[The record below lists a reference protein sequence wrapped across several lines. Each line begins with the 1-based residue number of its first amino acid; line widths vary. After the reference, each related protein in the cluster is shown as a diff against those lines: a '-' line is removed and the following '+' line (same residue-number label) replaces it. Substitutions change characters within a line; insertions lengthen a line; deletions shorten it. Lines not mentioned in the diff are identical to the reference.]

1 MSKFLNKSRV
11 FQPFTPILCKIEA
24 MNPVNWKHRIPREK
38 NNFSSIARFISKIEN
53 NNLKFTKIRN
63 ENKVNV
69 TSITGAP
76 GVGKSTVLNE
86 LIDISLSKGKSVAVL
101 MLDPRSSISG
111 GSFLGDRL
119 RLNLD
124 YPAKG
129 VFLRSAAFSQSNL
142 ADSIKIKSIL
152 NLYKYLEFD
161 DIYLE
166 AIGADQNN
174 LNFKKLSDVVVN
186 IPNNLN
192 EDWVQVLKSDNLD
205 MADVFFVNK
214 NDIQSTE
221 AALQAVMLKNSLS
234 PDQVTNKKVL
244 LGSAINKVGI
254 RELYDEIHNFM
265 GEKNVN

>member
-11 FQPFTPILCKIEA
+11 FQSFTPILCKIEA
-24 MNPVNWKHRIPREK
+24 LNPINWKHGIPRDK
-38 NNFSSIARFISKIEN
+38 TDFSSIARFISKIEN
-53 NNLKFTKIRN
+53 NNLKFTKIK
-63 ENKVNV
+63 NKHKINI

-76 GVGKSTVLNE
+76 GVGKSSVLNE
-86 LIDISLSKGKSVAVL
+86 LINISLNKGKSVAVL

-142 ADSIKIKSIL
+142 EDSIKIKSIL
-152 NLYKYLEFD
+152 NLFRYLEFE

-174 LNFKKLSDVVVN
+174 LNFKKFADVVVS

-205 MADVFFVNK
+205 LADIFFVNK

-221 AALQAVMLKNSLS
+221 AAIQAVMLKNSLS
-234 PDQVTNKKVL
+234 PDQMTSKKVL
-244 LGSAINKVGI
+244 LGSARNKQGI
-254 RELYDEIHNFM
+254 LELYDEIHNIT